1 MLHVRRFGSGSPVV
15 ALHGFTLTGAQF
27 ANTAGRLN
35 RTIIAPDLPG
45 HGSSVNEPTSID
57 ATVPAIRRVIES
69 IGVPVPLLGY
79 SQGGRLALMT
89 ALSRPH
95 LVAQLVLVSATPGIE
110 DPDQREARARAD
122 AEIANRIRAGS
133 IEEFVDA
140 WTSHGITSTLHL
152 PPHDRQAD
160 RAVRLE
166 NTPSGLA
173 AAMIGMGQGSQAPVW
188 DQLHD
193 LSIPVLLIHGSTD
206 TKYAAIAARMAQSIP
221 ECTVISIA
229 AAGHNPLLDAPDATC
244 EAVSAFLDRPR

>member
-27 ANTAGRLN
+27 ADTVGRLN
-35 RTIIAPDLPG
+35 RTIVAPDLPG
-45 HGSSVNEPTSID
+45 HGSSLNKPTSID
-57 ATVPAIRRVIES
+57 AAVTAICRVIES
-69 IGVPVPLLGY
+69 IGTPVPLLGY

-110 DPDQREARARAD
+110 DPGQREARARAD
-122 AEIANRIRAGS
+122 AETANRIRAGS
-133 IEEFVDA
+133 VEEFVDT

-152 PPHDRQAD
+152 PSHDRQGD

-173 AAMIGMGQGSQAPVW
+173 AALVGMGQGSQAPVW
-188 DQLHD
+188 DQLYE
-193 LSIPVLLIHGSTD
+193 LSMPVLLIHGSTD
-206 TKYAAIAARMAQSIP
+206 AKYAAIASRMARSIP
-221 ECTVISIA
+221 DCTVISIA
-229 AAGHNPLLDAPDATC
+229 AAGHNPLLDAPDATY
-244 EAVSAFLDRPR
+244 ETVSAFLDRPR